1 MIQLLLILVY
11 VCLNVVIYLQWETL
25 TGFVMCLGREGK
37 GHRVIV
43 CGNER
48 GGLIN
53 VCLFIV
59 LPILVSPRY
68 L

>member
-48 GGLIN
+48 GGVN
-53 VCLFIV
+53 
-59 LPILVSPRY
+59 
-68 L
+68 